1 MPDDL
6 IPIEEKLRPQD
17 IGDDTILLIRGGP
30 LDDEKLVEHAERQMR
45 DFSLRGAP
53 MASISVDGLVA
64 GWTVELVLRE
74 RLWSRSQFATATAGA
89 VRAAGFEV
97 LPTHDAPHF
106 DVVFV
111 EATLAEAGRLLDVFG
126 PPEDN
131 PFKKRGRR

>member
-1 MPDDL
+1 MDL
-6 IPIEEKLRPQD
+6 EPIEGHLRAHD
-17 IGDDTILLIRGGP
+17 IGDDTVLLIRGGP
-30 LDDEKLVEHAERQMR
+30 LTAEKLVEHAERQKR

-74 RLWSRSQFATATAGA
+74 RMWSRSQFATATAGA

-106 DVVFV
+106 DVVLA
-111 EATLAEAGRLLDVFG
+111 EATLPEAGKLLEVFG

-131 PFKKRGRR
+131 PFKRRGRH

>member
-1 MPDDL
+1 MDL
-6 IPIEEKLRPQD
+6 EPIEGHLRSHD
-17 IGDDTILLIRGGP
+17 IGDDTVLLIRGGP
-30 LDDEKLVEHAERQMR
+30 LTVEKLVEHAQRQMR

-53 MASISVDGLVA
+53 MASISADGLVA

-74 RLWSRSQFATATAGA
+74 RMWSRSQFATATAGA

-106 DVVFV
+106 DVVLS
-111 EATLAEAGRLLDVFG
+111 EATLADAGRLLEVFG
-126 PPEDN
+126 QPEDN